1 MSSIFLP
8 EEDTDVFDGVSQRIT
23 EQVRDNSRDLAISF
37 QNMGLMGGS
46 PPSVSAGV
54 TIGSS
59 PPSVS
64 AGVTIVAPPPSA
76 APPLPPPDES
86 PNKEHIQPDTNG
98 DSSMQALLVRGR
110 SDRLSEGVSAL
121 NKRTQG
127 RQEALMESL
136 TASMHA
142 QDGNGL
148 FGDDDLQENGAQ
160 FFESEDED
168 EGLFHSS
175 VEHQGMLITSAPPVA
190 PPSVL
195 RRSKDALTT
204 SDDHD
209 QACTKQNQNAVMM
222 SSPPPDESFYRNH
235 DAAFQPKLITDVQK
249 PVWSN
254 KTRHPSNLNKYDYHP
269 NSSNA
274 SIGSTSTI
282 STLPAPSLSPAP
294 LRNNGK
300 LQSETNSQRKT
311 KTFLVPDYVNSFVPR
326 FAQVQVYDPR
336 HVSSDFGVAGLLSS
350 LAGSSPKFWVYT
362 VSSTQP
368 SNNKT
373 LHVQRRFR
381 HFDAL
386 QDRLREA
393 CPGAILPSRPAK
405 HTARAI
411 EEGAA
416 AQSPA
421 FATQRAKELHNY
433 LNALVRHPI
442 AGNSEPLTF
451 FLTFLDADL
460 GTAWP
465 EVSSSAITR
474 LAVGMSKSAVGG
486 GPGSSRTALVGPVP
500 DWPATSL
507 SFDIGTASQ
516 TSAAALAV
524 KHMDD
529 NSELVQLASEE
540 QHRMNLVSQA
550 IPKIEAF
557 LILLGDWQEKQGA
570 LAMECTKLAKDM
582 GNEDR
587 PLSLASDLLSTSL
600 LRCARRT
607 RRMVVESHA
616 ALDSYL
622 QEPRL
627 IRMEKQAFQD
637 RRDAFMQW
645 WNYRQAAEHKSQ
657 KLMLYKQNGIA
668 VQRSKFEA
676 EAAHME
682 QCMQDASQRAQDI
695 GHVLQSE
702 VLRISSI
709 RQKEW
714 MAGLKIWICSMKEA
728 QTELKSIWQDAKA
741 NYHNKTFPTE

>member
-8 EEDTDVFDGVSQRIT
+8 EEDTDVFDGVSQRIP

-46 PPSVSAGV
+46 PPSV

-64 AGVTIVAPPPSA
+64 AGVTMGGSPPSVSAGATIVAPA
-76 APPLPPPDES
+76 
-86 PNKEHIQPDTNG
+86 DTNG

-209 QACTKQNQNAVMM
+209 QAYTNQNQNAVMM

-235 DAAFQPKLITDVQK
+235 DAAFQPKRITDVQK

-311 KTFLVPDYVNSFVPR
+311 NTFLVPDYVNSFVPR

-393 CPGAILPSRPAK
+393 CPGAILPSR
-405 HTARAI
+405 
-411 EEGAA
+411 
-416 AQSPA
+416 
-421 FATQRAKELHNY
+421 Y
-433 LNALVRHPI
+433 V
-442 AGNSEPLTF
+442 
-451 FLTFLDADL
+451 
-460 GTAWP
+460 
-465 EVSSSAITR
+465 
-474 LAVGMSKSAVGG
+474 
-486 GPGSSRTALVGPVP
+486 
-500 DWPATSL
+500 
-507 SFDIGTASQ
+507 
-516 TSAAALAV
+516 
-524 KHMDD
+524 
-529 NSELVQLASEE
+529 
-540 QHRMNLVSQA
+540 
-550 IPKIEAF
+550 
-557 LILLGDWQEKQGA
+557 
-570 LAMECTKLAKDM
+570 
-582 GNEDR
+582 
-587 PLSLASDLLSTSL
+587 
-600 LRCARRT
+600 
-607 RRMVVESHA
+607 
-616 ALDSYL
+616 
-622 QEPRL
+622 
-627 IRMEKQAFQD
+627 
-637 RRDAFMQW
+637 
-645 WNYRQAAEHKSQ
+645 
-657 KLMLYKQNGIA
+657 
-668 VQRSKFEA
+668 
-676 EAAHME
+676 
-682 QCMQDASQRAQDI
+682 
-695 GHVLQSE
+695 
-702 VLRISSI
+702 
-709 RQKEW
+709 
-714 MAGLKIWICSMKEA
+714 
-728 QTELKSIWQDAKA
+728 
-741 NYHNKTFPTE
+741 